1 MPKGGKRLAID
12 VGGTFVDFVLLDE
25 TTGEITIE
33 KEPSLRES
41 LPDRI
46 FNGIERLKANVTEL
60 DLISHGSTTVINTIL
75 QERGA
80 SLGLIT
86 TKGFRDVL
94 ELGRGNRPEVFNLLY
109 KPPKPLISRFLR
121 FEVSE
126 RLDHQGGVILS
137 LDEEE
142 VRQVADQL
150 KSRGVEGIA
159 ICFLHS
165 YANPQHERRARE
177 ICQEVFP
184 GVKVAISSDITG
196 EFREFERTSTVV
208 LNTYVMPRMA
218 SYLLELENRLKGAGF
233 SGGLNI
239 MQSTG
244 GMMSSKI
251 ARGIPIRTLESGP
264 AGGVIGAVGAGK
276 QLGERNLIAAD
287 VGGTSFDVTLIPDG
301 RPLEK
306 AETVVNRRPVLQ
318 ATLDIVSVG
327 AGGGSIAWID
337 DEGSFRVGPQSAE
350 ADPGPVCFG
359 QGGTEPTVTDA
370 HLVLGTINPFFFL
383 GKRVEMHIEAAQ
395 QAIREKI
402 AKPLRLSL
410 EEAAYGITRL
420 ADTNM
425 INAIRQVSVER
436 GHDPRDFALFCYG
449 GGGGLF
455 ASSLAQELDIP
466 RAIIP
471 PNPAVFSAWGI
482 LTSDIREDAVRTWVR
497 STEDL
502 EVAELIADF
511 GQLANSALEQ
521 LQHIGL
527 RDNSVQYLRSVDMRY
542 EGQEHTVRV
551 PVPSDTELLKDGLGL
566 LQRRFDELHEKAYAH
581 ASPGTPTE
589 IVNLRCS
596 AVVTMKKP
604 RMTRIDSASGDPA
617 RAIKERR
624 EVQFATDRV
633 KACPIYDRE
642 KLGAGD
648 RIDGPAVIEEWNS
661 TTTIWPRQRAEVD
674 AYANIVIQIAAAS

>member
-1 MPKGGKRLAID
+1 M
-12 VGGTFVDFVLLDE
+12 
-25 TTGEITIE
+25 
-33 KEPSLRES
+33 
-41 LPDRI
+41 
-46 FNGIERLKANVTEL
+46 
-60 DLISHGSTTVINTIL
+60 
-75 QERGA
+75 
-80 SLGLIT
+80 
-86 TKGFRDVL
+86 
-94 ELGRGNRPEVFNLLY
+94 
-109 KPPKPLISRFLR
+109 
-121 FEVSE
+121 
-126 RLDHQGGVILS
+126 
-137 LDEEE
+137 
-142 VRQVADQL
+142 
-150 KSRGVEGIA
+150 
-159 ICFLHS
+159 HS

-276 QLGERNLIAAD
+276 QLGQRNLIAAD

-455 ASSLAQELDIP
+455 ASSLARELDIP

-521 LQHIGL
+521 LQDIGL

-604 RMTRIDSASGDPA
+604 RMTRIDSTSGDPD

-648 RIDGPAVIEEWNS
+648 RIDGEAEYVDVYLGEAIANETIPGPRIIASGPGLTSRGVPAPLKWKVDGPLDLRKFIRDNLHRGARTMKLKLFDMSPKGSNYTTQELETIVDELKRNGRVVSADVKGLWGVSLKAALQAGVNVIEDPFPLDEEFFPLFLSSN
-661 TTTIWPRQRAEVD
+661 
-674 AYANIVIQIAAAS
+674 AAISVNEMGPVSLFR

>member
-33 KEPSLRES
+33 KEPSLHES

-46 FNGIERLKANVTEL
+46 FNGIERLKADVADL

-80 SLGLIT
+80 LLGLIT

-94 ELGRGNRPEVFNLLY
+94 ELGRGNRPQVYNLLY
-109 KPPKPLISRFLR
+109 KPPKPLIPRFLR
-121 FEVSE
+121 FEVPE
-126 RLDHQGGVILS
+126 RLDHQGGVLLP
-137 LDEEE
+137 LDEEA
-142 VRQVADQL
+142 VRQVAQQL

-177 ICQEVFP
+177 ICREVLP

-218 SYLLELENRLKGAGF
+218 SYLLELEDRLKGAGF
-233 SGGLNI
+233 NGGLNI

-244 GMMSSKI
+244 GMMSSRL
-251 ARGIPIRTLESGP
+251 ARAIPIRTLESGP

-276 QLGERNLIAAD
+276 QLGQSNLIAAD

-383 GKRVEMHIEAAQ
+383 GERFEMHVDAAR
-395 QAIREKI
+395 QAIQEKI

-436 GHDPRDFALFCYG
+436 GYDPRDFALFCYG

-455 ASSLAQELDIP
+455 AASLARELDIP
-466 RAIIP
+466 QAIIP

-497 STEDL
+497 STGDL
-502 EVAELIADF
+502 ELAELIADV
-511 GQLANSALEQ
+511 GQLAKSALAQ
-521 LQHIGL
+521 L
-527 RDNSVQYLRSVDMRY
+527 RDIGMKDDNVQYLRAADMRY

-551 PVPSDTELLKDGLGL
+551 PLPSDNELLEDGLGL
-566 LQRRFDELHEKAYAH
+566 LQKRFDELHEKAYAH

-596 AVVTMKKP
+596 AIITLKKP
-604 RMTRIDSASGDPA
+604 RLTRISSASGDPG

-624 EVQFATDRV
+624 EVHFATDRV

-648 RIDGPAVIEEWNS
+648 RIEGPAVIEEWNS
-661 TTTIWPRQRAEVD
+661 TTTVWPRQRAQVD
-674 AYANIVIQIAAAS
+674 TYGNIVIQTVPST